1 MAGRVTLPAL
11 WGGPGW
17 RLPEVDIR
25 RLVGGKLSHRL
36 RDLGRAR
43 HEEVLLGRVERHRR
57 DVRCGDAD
65 HRSVQAVESVLRDD
79 GRYLRAK
86 PASEIVFVDDH
97 RFACLADRFE
107 NRVAVERGQGAE
119 IDDLDA
125 DTVRLE
131 LLGRLEAVVRHE
143 SPREAA

>member
-1 MAGRVTLPAL
+1 M
-11 WGGPGW
+11 
-17 RLPEVDIR
+17 
-25 RLVGGKLSHRL
+25 
-36 RDLGRAR
+36 
-43 HEEVLLGRVERHRR
+43 
-57 DVRCGDAD
+57 
-65 HRSVQAVESVLRDD
+65 LRDD

-143 SPREAA
+143 SPREAAQVGAFSSDYSRADGDQVVAVRHLFGDQAIRLFMLEEKHRVGVANG